1 MSHSVLEEVCSTT
14 SYHTLE
20 MLESR
25 EGQQLHS
32 KIPQKDAHAIQSLLE
47 TLPLFFTSAPS
58 LTRMQ
63 IWTYNGRAWE
73 CWALS
78 QI

>member
-1 MSHSVLEEVCSTT
+1 MSQSVLEEICSTT

-47 TLPLFFTSAPS
+47 TLPLFFTSTPS

-73 CWALS
+73 C
-78 QI
+78 